1 MAHRGPKIQ
10 FNRRGPHWALWL
22 AGAGTALAVGG
33 WLWLKEPAGAA
44 ATAGAAAAPAS
55 AAAVATR
62 PAAAPPLLSPFWSLA
77 RDAEDR
83 VLAEHYRQAGV
94 ATATPPPG
102 SRISPEEWEARR
114 VDARWCAEDGL
125 RAGDG
130 LSPVPGDSKSLSQAK
145 HKQVDEAIRLL
156 RARGQPVFSAVAEWL
171 QFRYAEDEAARG
183 QAQENLQSL
192 ARSSRLPLAVFLALR
207 AECVGGSVSC
217 TRVPASL
224 WAEVEPDNRLAWLA
238 QLAETRQPQ
247 EQRRVL
253 LRAADAPRQFD
264 YSRHVLHVLLSLP
277 MSGTPGLRAA
287 SQVLL
292 RADAAAPEDLVG
304 APTLQH
310 LCKTLRGRDAEVQRA
325 CTGLAEHLWRDS
337 EDRQGH
343 NLALTLA
350 ADLAV
355 DKLLWGERANELK
368 LVEDQD
374 AFESVAGIKDLQ
386 RQALGCG
393 GHQAQFQQLADYAAF
408 GEWRYLQG
416 RQVVRA
422 QAEALEQA
430 KKSQP

>member
-1 MAHRGPKIQ
+1 MANRGPKIQ
-10 FNRRGPHWALWL
+10 FIRHGRRWCAWL
-22 AGAGTALAVGG
+22 AGGGALLAAGA
-33 WLWLKEPAGAA
+33 WLWLQEPNGAVGAADAVAAPTSAHVATSASAGAP
-44 ATAGAAAAPAS
+44 PA
-55 AAAVATR
+55 
-62 PAAAPPLLSPFWSLA
+62 LSPFWSLA

-125 RAGDG
+125 RAGNG
-130 LSPVPGDSKSLSQAK
+130 LSPWPGDSKSLSQAK
-145 HKQVDEAIRLL
+145 SKQVDEAIRLL
-156 RARGQPVFSAVAEWL
+156 RTRSQPMFSAVAEWL
-171 QFRYAEDEAARG
+171 QYRYAEDEAARG
-183 QAQENLQSL
+183 QAQENLQNL

-207 AECVGGSVSC
+207 AECVGGSVTC
-217 TRVPASL
+217 TRVPAAL

-253 LRAADAPRQFD
+253 LRAAEAPRQFD

-277 MSGTPGLRAA
+277 MSGSPGLRAA

-292 RADAAAPEDLVG
+292 RADAAASEDLVG
-304 APTLQH
+304 APTPQH
-310 LCKTLRGRDAEVQRA
+310 LCKTLRVRDAEVQRA

-343 NLALTLA
+343 NLALALA
-350 ADLAV
+350 ADSAV
-355 DKLLWGERANELK
+355 DKLLWGERAQELK

-374 AFESVAGIKDLQ
+374 AFETVAGIKDLQ